1 MMNNLLYKETNI
13 TAKRGG
19 AIKDPKSGLDNSNQL
34 LIDYFSTEQIFENPN
49 YDKDNYS
56 SLKIEYPKDTFENV
70 YYRYT
75 ELICKID
82 LNYVYFLICNP
93 NKHHEVNV
101 QLCESILK
109 DLLIMLDK
117 LLYQHTYYKTLVYY
131 LTGVLNKIKFMKN
144 LKTFLEKNFIENE
157 KLLKKNNIEVLT
169 LDKMIL
175 FKYCH
180 YFNEACNKQFLP
192 D

>member
-1 MMNNLLYKETNI
+1 MMNKLVDKETNI
-13 TAKRGG
+13 TAKIGG
-19 AIKDPKSGLDNSNQL
+19 AKKDPKSGLDNSNQL
-34 LIDYFSTEQIFENPN
+34 LIDYFSTEQKFENPN
-49 YDKDNYS
+49 YDKDYFHS
-56 SLKIEYPKDTFENV
+56 SLKNEYPKDTFENV

-82 LNYVYFLICNP
+82 LKYVYFLICNP
-93 NKHHEVNV
+93 NKNHEVNV

-131 LTGVLNKIKFMKN
+131 FTGVLNKIKFMKY

-175 FKYCH
+175 FK
-180 YFNEACNKQFLP
+180 
-192 D
+192 